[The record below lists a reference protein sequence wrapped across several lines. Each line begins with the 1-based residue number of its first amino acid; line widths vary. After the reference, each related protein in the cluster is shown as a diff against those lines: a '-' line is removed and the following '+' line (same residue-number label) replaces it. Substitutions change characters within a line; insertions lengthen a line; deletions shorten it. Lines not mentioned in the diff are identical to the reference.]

1 MPLGGA
7 EIVILV
13 LLLFLLFGVKRF
25 PEMGRSLGR
34 GMREF
39 KDAISGGNGDEQPDE
54 QPQRIDISTTDPPAT
69 ARSST
74 EPREAD
80 RVQR

>member
-39 KDAISGGNGDEQPDE
+39 KDAISGGNGDEQP
-54 QPQRIDISTTDPPAT
+54 QRIDISTTDPPAT

-80 RVQR
+80 RVEH

>member
-7 EIVILV
+7 EIVIAV
-13 LLLFLLFGVKRF
+13 LLIFLLFGVKRF

-39 KDAISGGNGDEQPDE
+39 KDAIGGGNNDERSE
-54 QPQRIDISTTDPPAT
+54 RIDVSTSEPGAT
-69 ARSST
+69 PRSST
-74 EPREAD
+74 EPREVD
-80 RVQR
+80 RVQH

>member
-13 LLLFLLFGVKRF
+13 LLIFLLFGAKRF

-39 KDAISGGNGDEQPDE
+39 KDAIGGGNDDEPSD
-54 QPQRIDISTTDPPAT
+54 RIDVSTAEPGAT
-69 ARSST
+69 PRSSA
-74 EPREAD
+74 EPREVD
-80 RVQR
+80 RVQH

>member
-13 LLLFLLFGVKRF
+13 LLLFLLFGARRF

-39 KDAISGGNGDEQPDE
+39 KDAIGGGNDDERTE
-54 QPQRIDISTTDPPAT
+54 RIDVSTAEPGAT
-69 ARSST
+69 PRGST
-74 EPREAD
+74 KPREAD
-80 RVQR
+80 RVQH

>member
-13 LLLFLLFGVKRF
+13 LLLFFLFGVKRF
-25 PEMGRSLGR
+25 PEMGRSLGH

-39 KDAISGGNGDEQPDE
+39 KDAISGGNDDERSE
-54 QPQRIDISTTDPPAT
+54 RIDVSTAEPGAT
-69 ARSST
+69 PRSSN
-74 EPREAD
+74 EPREVD
-80 RVQR
+80 RVQH

>member
-13 LLLFLLFGVKRF
+13 LLIFLLFGAKRF

-39 KDAISGGNGDEQPDE
+39 KDAIGGGNGDERSEP
-54 QPQRIDISTTDPPAT
+54 IDISTTASGPPT
-69 ARSST
+69 PRSST

-80 RVQR
+80 RVQH

>member
-7 EIVILV
+7 EIVIVV
-13 LLLFLLFGVKRF
+13 LLIFLFFGVKRF

-39 KDAISGGNGDEQPDE
+39 KDAIGGGNGNEPPE
-54 QPQRIDISTTDPPAT
+54 RIDLSTTEPGTTTP
-69 ARSST
+69 SSA

-80 RVQR
+80 RVER

>member
-13 LLLFLLFGVKRF
+13 LLLFLLFGARRF

-34 GMREF
+34 GLREF
-39 KDAISGGNGDEQPDE
+39 RAGISGDTRDEDFDYDDRPD
-54 QPQRIDISTTDPPAT
+54 
-69 ARSST
+69 ARRGG
-74 EPREAD
+74 EPDA
-80 RVQR
+80 

>member
-13 LLLFLLFGVKRF
+13 LLLFLLFGAKRF
-25 PEMGRSLGR
+25 PEMGQSLGR
-34 GMREF
+34 AMREF
-39 KDAISGGNGDEQPDE
+39 KDAIGGGNDDERPE
-54 QPQRIDISTTDPPAT
+54 PIDISTTAPGASP
-69 ARSST
+69 RSST

-80 RVQR
+80 RVQH

>member
-13 LLLFLLFGVKRF
+13 LLLFLLFGAKRF
-25 PEMGRSLGR
+25 PEMGQSLGR
-34 GMREF
+34 AMREF
-39 KDAISGGNGDEQPDE
+39 KDAISGGNDDEQPE
-54 QPQRIDISTTDPPAT
+54 RIDISTTDPPAT

-80 RVQR
+80 RVQH